1 MEKLKYYDII
11 KRPVLT
17 EKSSAFG
24 DAEKENSVYL
34 FEVALKAD
42 KGTIKKAI
50 EVLFDVKVKTVNTV
64 IMRGKTKR
72 VGKNVG
78 KKSNWKKA
86 YITLQ
91 KGLLYY
97 RHQLQYQPIRYA
109 YFLPKPL
116 EWNLRIHQHL
126 A

>member
-91 KGLLYY
+91 KGSTINFVEEL
-97 RHQLQYQPIRYA
+97 
-109 YFLPKPL
+109 
-116 EWNLRIHQHL
+116 
-126 A
+126 